1 MKPVVLVVRK
11 FDDNL
16 QEENF
21 MTVSFSLRVK
31 QHPDLDKSQKNEQT
45 TWKTRKKKLVNF
57 LSE

>member
-21 MTVSFSLRVK
+21 MTASFFVACK
-31 QHPDLDKSQKNEQT
+31 PQKNEQT
-45 TWKTRKKKLVNF
+45 TWKTQKKKLVNF

>member
-31 QHPDLDKSQKNEQT
+31 QHPDLDKPQKNEQT